1 MGESCERLASER
13 GLAGLLVLQR
23 FSRGTPGAQHC
34 HGSDYASQSSI
45 IFSAV
50 VGFVGQVGGY

>member
-1 MGESCERLASER
+1 
-13 GLAGLLVLQR
+13 LVLQR
-23 FSRGTPGAQHC
+23 FSRGTPGAQRC
-34 HGSDYASQSSI
+34 HGSDYASQNSI